1 VLVFAGLLLLGL
13 VLVTFTSTMPSTL
26 PALFPTIIR
35 YGALAIAFNVS
46 VSLFGGT
53 TPLVTES
60 LVAWAHRSGYAWA
73 NDIPAFYLML
83 AAVVGLVA
91 VWFTKE
97 SANVPLLGSGPAVAT
112 EEEARELIEA
122 YSDESSEVSQSD
134 WALEWAQ
141 SGPIDIVQPADEAG
155 ARRTT

>member
-1 VLVFAGLLLLGL
+1 

-53 TPLVTES
+53 TPLATEA
-60 LVAWAHRSGYAWA
+60 LVVWAERQGFGWAH
-73 NDIPAFYLML
+73 DIPAFYLMA

-91 VWFTKE
+91 VSFTKE
-97 SANVPLLGSGPAVAT
+97 TANEPLLGSGPTVAT
-112 EEEARELIEA
+112 DDEARELIAA
-122 YSDESSEVSQSD
+122 YSDESSDVSKSD
-134 WALEWAQ
+134 WALAFAE
-141 SGPIDIVQPADEAG
+141 SGPIQVVRPPADDEAS
-155 ARRTT
+155 ARTTGA